1 MALGPHIGPQYA
13 WPMSLLLQAMTSD
26 DDKEITECLDL
37 VLQASR
43 HGLVHES
50 INVNRIQ
57 DYTRKYIP
65 LLYPSS
71 LISISLAD
79 CF

>member
-1 MALGPHIGPQYA
+1 
-13 WPMSLLLQAMTSD
+13 MSLPLQAMTSD

-43 HGLVHES
+43 RGLVHES

-57 DYTRKYIP
+57 DYTRKYFPISRLHFIP
-65 LLYPSS
+65 RLLTVFRELVRLYVSV
-71 LISISLAD
+71 
-79 CF
+79 C